1 MGLSRYYYRD
11 SGSDIH
17 VVLNGVTT
25 SVVGIINAN
34 VAHCFL
40 TMSRTLSQSGKMLPV
55 IKKHC
60 IYCVKHILVPNP
72 SEEYTIQINFMLN
85 LFAPSIVPYNFKEI
99 LYNPFHTILYMQ
111 YIQDPMYFFM

>member
-1 MGLSRYYYRD
+1 MQ
-11 SGSDIH
+11 
-17 VVLNGVTT
+17 T
-25 SVVGIINAN
+25 A
-34 VAHCFL
+34 AHCFL
-40 TMSRTLSQSGKMLPV
+40 TMSRTLSQSGKMLPA